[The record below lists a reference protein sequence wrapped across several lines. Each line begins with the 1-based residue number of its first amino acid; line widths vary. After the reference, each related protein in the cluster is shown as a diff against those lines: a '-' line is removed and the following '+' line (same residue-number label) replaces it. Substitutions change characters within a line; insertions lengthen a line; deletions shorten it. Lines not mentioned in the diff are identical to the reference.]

1 MNYLIENLRVQG
13 SGADPIPYIDV
24 SHALSDIQARQN
36 HASFARRG
44 CGKTLLLQ
52 HSSKN
57 LPEEIQSV
65 YLNCEDFKHHS
76 FPNVLIEILDA
87 LFHELENNLSGW
99 FGKKRRS
106 RQLKFEHIAADPAE
120 AVYRD
125 PNRHPFIPL
134 RATRPAPQR
143 AFFEG
148 KLDCGSKRSA
158 IGVQPILLA
167 ASLPRLRKGQ
177 CSNFQQPF
185 EEGLFL
191 SHPRPDRIRRSL

>member
-1 MNYLIENLRVQG
+1 MFR
-13 SGADPIPYIDV
+13 
-24 SHALSDIQARQN
+24 ALAPTPFRTLMCLMLLVTY
-36 HASFARRG
+36 RRD
-44 CGKTLLLQ
+44 KTMQVLPVVVAERPCYFNI
-52 HSSKN
+52 HPRIF
-57 LPEEIQSV
+57 PEEIQSV

-106 RQLKFEHIAADPAE
+106 RQLIFEHIAADPAE

-125 PNRHPFIPL
+125 PNRHPFLPL